1 MGNIDRADWH
11 YGGNFPAGLP
21 PENGG
26 THIGMYLAW
35 VVERGL
41 ASARLGR
48 EAGPSLQL
56 LRERK
61 ITGRHLLLSELD
73 EKFFDGLLTETGRD
87 FTRDYY
93 ETDVYFAD
101 YDAILATDL
110 PSTYH
115 VEDSWENFDKIAA
128 VIDERFSQWQQGVRP
143 VQSSDPQGQAPADG
157 AGLTREDMLRI
168 AAEVWEG
175 KRPESDLQK
184 YGIRVGNTD
193 EGDAARERLLAEL
206 AALGLDLDDDDH
218 AS

>member
-1 MGNIDRADWH
+1 MANIDRADWH
-11 YGGNFPAGLP
+11 YGGNFPPGIPA
-21 PENGG
+21 ENGG

-35 VVERGL
+35 IVERDL
-41 ASARLGR
+41 ASPRLLK

-61 ITGRHLLLSELD
+61 ITGRHLLFSELD
-73 EKFFDGLLTETGRD
+73 EKFFDALLTQTGRD

-101 YDAILATDL
+101 YDSTLAGGL

-115 VEDSWENFDKIAA
+115 VEDSWENYDRIAG
-128 VIDERFSQWQQGVRP
+128 VIDQRFAQWQRGIKP
-143 VQSSDPQGQAPADG
+143 AGSGDPHAPADPP
-157 AGLTREDMLRI
+157 GLSRDDMLRI

-184 YGIRVGNTD
+184 YGIRVGNAD
-193 EGDAARERLLAEL
+193 EGDAARERLLSEL
-206 AALGLDLDDDDH
+206 ADLGIDLDDADNG
-218 AS
+218 